1 MIRPWKDIIP
11 KEQWENMLN
20 RGVLPKLVFYADSLK
35 IRPESQE
42 IKIIKELLK
51 WSEIMGKEQI
61 EIAFEGVFKKLD
73 HAFNEWMIKP
83 GKRVEEMIIWVN
95 GWEGML
101 KSVTNKIAKSDF
113 FKKMKVINF

>member
-1 MIRPWKDIIP
+1 
-11 KEQWENMLN
+11 MLN

-113 FKKMKVINF
+113 FKKMKEKLENLN